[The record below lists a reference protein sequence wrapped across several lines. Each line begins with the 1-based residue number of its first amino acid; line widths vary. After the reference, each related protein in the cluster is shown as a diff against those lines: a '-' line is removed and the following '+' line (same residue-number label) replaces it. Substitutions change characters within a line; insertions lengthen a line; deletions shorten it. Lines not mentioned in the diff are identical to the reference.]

1 MSFKE
6 THYQK
11 NSFSLSNNSPAMP
24 RGIYPRYTHHLGE
37 TGAGTATRVV
47 GQGSLQAG
55 HTVISNVVVLRQRS
69 LEWSRCS

>member
-1 MSFKE
+1 
-6 THYQK
+6 
-11 NSFSLSNNSPAMP
+11 MP